1 MQLDNGL
8 GNSVLPCSGDATV
21 RMLFR
26 GRKTEEGKWGED
38 IIVIGG
44 DHSDRR
50 SCLYVCDEKEPPP
63 TVERKAN
70 SRLLRTYFAEEKVT
84 MLRFFSQE
92 ILLSSSTFERSTT
105 MHVQR
110 AYHLHIHLLL
120 YSIPDALSAKKPS
133 KNIQTAK
140 ELEIQVSS
148 PNLSPVKKKPICSHN
163 LMISGNLGRL
173 FGGHHEERR
182 GFRHQGQGHLG
193 MGRRGENIFFAND
206 TLMLS

>member
-1 MQLDNGL
+1 M
-8 GNSVLPCSGDATV
+8 
-21 RMLFR
+21 
-26 GRKTEEGKWGED
+26 D

-63 TVERKAN
+63 TVERKSN
-70 SRLLRTYFAEEKVT
+70 SRLLGTYFAKEKVT
-84 MLRFFSQE
+84 MLLFFSQE
-92 ILLSSSTFERSTT
+92 FMLSSSTFKRSTT

-110 AYHLHIHLLL
+110 AYHLHNIHLLL

-148 PNLSPVKKKPICSHN
+148 PNLSPVKKKAICSHN
-163 LMISGNLGRL
+163 LMISGNL
-173 FGGHHEERR
+173 
-182 GFRHQGQGHLG
+182 
-193 MGRRGENIFFAND
+193 
-206 TLMLS
+206 